1 MKIAKGIAS
10 VLKTIGLVVMAI
22 AIVMSIYVVAND
34 GAGWSTLS
42 GALRSYQQNAS
53 VVTRAWFDKQ
63 YFSAMIDAASTKTL
77 GGDVRQNRALTFY
90 TTWVNEL
97 AAGQDALSKQKLDTF
112 CADFDQNFDVDAYL
126 TLYEQQESGS
136 DSRLLAESFDYLNK
150 VMTPAAPRASRLR
163 LPPPIPSRMLQRS
176 TKRLRRSTAKKQ
188 AAIWNLWKR

>member
-77 GGDVRQNRALTFY
+77 GGDVRQNRALTRGR
-90 TTWVNEL
+90 TH
-97 AAGQDALSKQKLDTF
+97 
-112 CADFDQNFDVDAYL
+112 C
-126 TLYEQQESGS
+126 
-136 DSRLLAESFDYLNK
+136 
-150 VMTPAAPRASRLR
+150 
-163 LPPPIPSRMLQRS
+163 PSRSWMLSALISIRIS
-176 TKRLRRSTAKKQ
+176 T
-188 AAIWNLWKR
+188 

>member
-77 GGDVRQNRALTFY
+77 GGDVRHDVGERTGSG
-90 TTWVNEL
+90 
-97 AAGQDALSKQKLDTF
+97 AGRTVQ
-112 CADFDQNFDVDAYL
+112 
-126 TLYEQQESGS
+126 
-136 DSRLLAESFDYLNK
+136 AEAGYF
-150 VMTPAAPRASRLR
+150 LR
-163 LPPPIPSRMLQRS
+163 
-176 TKRLRRSTAKKQ
+176 
-188 AAIWNLWKR
+188 